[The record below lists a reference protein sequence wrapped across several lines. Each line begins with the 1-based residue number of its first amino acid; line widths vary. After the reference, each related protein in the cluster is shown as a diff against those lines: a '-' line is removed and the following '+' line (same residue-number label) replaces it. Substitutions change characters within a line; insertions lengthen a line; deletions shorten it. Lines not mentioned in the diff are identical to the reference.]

1 MADPGV
7 SQRFRY
13 VASPLGRAFRGEFAA
28 ELAAAESSFQCV
40 AIDGG
45 FELDFHGAAVA
56 VGALF
61 GPGNGV
67 AGNGGIVS
75 FIAALRFVGHLVAV
89 AVLGDHQS
97 LRAAPA
103 TTTAPAAAFALIAG
117 LCVALPVATLP
128 ALASTLATLPAGQHG
143 HLPGADKIR
152 RVLRRDLQRQ
162 HRKQQ
167 KRGAKASQSE
177 PNLFGVIHHAT
188 SRRFRHPVVWDA
200 RILKMYSPAGS
211 AAFHNFWREEA

>member
-13 VASPLGRAFRGEFAA
+13 VTSPLGRAFRGEFAA
-28 ELAAAESSFQCV
+28 ELAAAKSSFQYV

-75 FIAALRFVGHLVAV
+75 FLAALRFVGHLVVV

-103 TTTAPAAAFALIAG
+103 AATAPAAAFTLIAG

-128 ALASTLATLPAGQHG
+128 ALASTLPARQHG
-143 HLPGADKIR
+143 HLPGAD
-152 RVLRRDLQRQ
+152 
-162 HRKQQ
+162 
-167 KRGAKASQSE
+167 
-177 PNLFGVIHHAT
+177 
-188 SRRFRHPVVWDA
+188 
-200 RILKMYSPAGS
+200 
-211 AAFHNFWREEA
+211 

>member
-13 VASPLGRAFRGEFAA
+13 VASPLGRAFRGEFTA
-28 ELAAAESSFQCV
+28 ELAAAESSLQCV

-61 GPGNGV
+61 GSGNGV

-75 FIAALRFVGHLVAV
+75 FIAALRFVGHLVVV

-103 TTTAPAAAFALIAG
+103 ATAPAAAFTLIAG
-117 LCVALPVATLP
+117 
-128 ALASTLATLPAGQHG
+128 
-143 HLPGADKIR
+143 
-152 RVLRRDLQRQ
+152 
-162 HRKQQ
+162 
-167 KRGAKASQSE
+167 
-177 PNLFGVIHHAT
+177 
-188 SRRFRHPVVWDA
+188 
-200 RILKMYSPAGS
+200 
-211 AAFHNFWREEA
+211 